1 MKALFFSEPG
11 IGSRKK
17 TAVKLARDV
26 ISEAGGL
33 HGLYGGV
40 SVHDSIYKRV

>member
-1 MKALFFSEPG
+1 MKTLFFSEPG

-17 TAVKLARDV
+17 TAVELARDV

-33 HGLYGGV
+33 HGLYEI
-40 SVHDSIYKRV
+40 SVHDWIYKRV

>member
-1 MKALFFSEPG
+1 MKTLFFSEPG

-33 HGLYGGV
+33 HVLYG
-40 SVHDSIYKRV
+40 DLRARLDLQRV

>member
-17 TAVKLARDV
+17 KTAVELARDV
-26 ISEAGGL
+26 ISEAGGM
-33 HGLYGGV
+33 HGLYGV
-40 SVHDSIYKRV
+40 SVHDSIYTRV